1 MPHKVMLG
9 NRPVSVIMMDQLT
22 PFALGALL
30 AAYEHSVFVQASVWQ
45 INPFDQWGVELGK
58 KVASGIVDDIHQRQA
73 DDPKLDPATRASLAA
88 LLTRRDQ
95 APS

>member
-1 MPHKVMLG
+1 MPG
-9 NRPVSVIMMDQLT
+9 NRPVSVIMMDVLT

-58 KVASGIVDDIHQRQA
+58 KVASGIVDDIHRRQVE
-73 DDPKLDPATRASLAA
+73 DSELDPATQKSLAA
-88 LLTRRDQ
+88 YLARRDE
-95 APS
+95 ASS

>member
-1 MPHKVMLG
+1 
-9 NRPVSVIMMDQLT
+9 MMDVLT

-58 KVASGIVDDIHQRQA
+58 KVASGIVDDIHRRQVE
-73 DDPKLDPATRASLAA
+73 DSELDPATQKSLAA
-88 LLTRRDQ
+88 YLARRDE
-95 APS
+95 ASS